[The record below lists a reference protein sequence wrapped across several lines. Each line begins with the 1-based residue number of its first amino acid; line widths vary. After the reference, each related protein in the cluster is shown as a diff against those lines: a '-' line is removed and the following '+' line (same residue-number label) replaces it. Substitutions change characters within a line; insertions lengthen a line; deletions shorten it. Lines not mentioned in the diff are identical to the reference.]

1 MQVITSTEEGGFAS
15 LLRWSLILEH
25 SKELGGLY
33 LGNHHNAQD
42 PEFLEPENIT
52 AILDVAGFDRQYSK
66 EISYKS
72 VPAFDYEGF
81 NMSVFFEEC
90 FEFIHEH
97 RTQGRNVFVHCQA
110 GMSRSPTIVIGYLLK
125 NEGMDYQT
133 AFEFVKKR
141 RARIGP
147 NKGFRTQLMN
157 YYEALKDKKKELIN
171 CKEES
176 IVSDEVNN
184 KEEIPQ

>member
-1 MQVITSTEEGGFAS
+1 MQAITSPEQGAFSS
-15 LLRWSLILEH
+15 LLVWSLILEP

-42 PEFLEPENIT
+42 PEFLESANIT
-52 AILDVAGFDRQYSK
+52 AILDVAGFDRKYSK
-66 EISYKS
+66 KISYKS

-81 NMSVFFEEC
+81 DMSVFFEEC
-90 FEFIHEH
+90 FEFIHEY
-97 RTQGRNVFVHCQA
+97 RVQGRNVFVHCQA

-125 NEGMDYQT
+125 NEGMDYET

-147 NKGFRTQLMN
+147 NKGFRTQLKN
-157 YYEALKDKKKELIN
+157 YYEALKNKKKELLN

-176 IVSDEVNN
+176 IVSSEVNN
-184 KEEIPQ
+184 KKEVPQ